1 MGPLRQIPGARRGP
15 PGQRPAQP
23 YAGGATRAPTAPR
36 PPDCSA
42 GRPGSAVLHFLE
54 LAKHG
59 QGVAPMGQLRMGL
72 GEQERV
78 AAPDLMTQIELALM
92 SFLMKPGVVWDPKRL
107 ARESE
112 RWSRRLR

>member
-1 MGPLRQIPGARRGP
+1 
-15 PGQRPAQP
+15 
-23 YAGGATRAPTAPR
+23 
-36 PPDCSA
+36 
-42 GRPGSAVLHFLE
+42 
-54 LAKHG
+54 
-59 QGVAPMGQLRMGL
+59 MGL